1 MSVNL
6 SINSD
11 NSTVT
16 FTLTSKT
23 IVVNDIIFS
32 AAHYLYDLTEHE
44 ENGSSFEKSTLQY
57 KLAIVEAHLMRVLI
71 DLAQS
76 YVVNAASKA
85 ARDAAILES
94 STYFILEG

>member
-6 SINSD
+6 SSNSD

-23 IVVNDIIFS
+23 IVVNDIIV
-32 AAHYLYDLTEHE
+32 AASHYLYDLTEHE
-44 ENGSSFEKSTLQY
+44 ENGLSFEKSTLEY
-57 KLAIVEAHLMRVLI
+57 KLAIVENHLIRVLI

-76 YVVNAASKA
+76 YTVNAASKA
-85 ARDAAILES
+85 ARDAAILET
-94 STYFILEG
+94 STYYILEG